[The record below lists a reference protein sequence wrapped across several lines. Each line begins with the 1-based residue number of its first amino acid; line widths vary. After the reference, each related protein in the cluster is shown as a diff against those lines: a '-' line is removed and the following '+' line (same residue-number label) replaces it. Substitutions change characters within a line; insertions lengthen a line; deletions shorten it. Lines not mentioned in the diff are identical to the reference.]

1 MAHQRSNRRS
11 TTKTEA
17 SAAGTTF
24 VTLTTFAT
32 LWRNTPPAQLVAL
45 SFALVAL
52 LGGFLLS
59 QPFALAPGQQLSF
72 LDALFMATSAVCV
85 TGLAVVDPGQ
95 TFSLAGEIIL
105 LLLMQIGGVGIIT
118 AATMLALGIG
128 RRLSVAE
135 RLSTAETFGS
145 AIGNARTLLRTIIT
159 TVLVVEFV
167 GFLLLWWLWL
177 PREGERAAYY
187 ALFHVVSAFNNAGFS
202 LYPDNLIALK
212 HDFASLAV
220 LGTLIMFGGLGFTVV
235 LNLLQSRRERDFY
248 HITLTTRIIVI
259 TSGTLWLLGTAL
271 YCLFEWN
278 NPQTLAVFDW
288 WQRPIAAVFLAV
300 TPRTAGF
307 NTIDYSLVQHNT
319 TLLTLALMFIGGSP
333 TSTAGGIKNTT
344 LYVLF
349 ISVFSFL
356 RHGGDITTLGRRLE
370 VAVILKAISVFFLA
384 SVIVGVAVMVLGITD
399 GKYPLSVLVFEAISA
414 FATVGL
420 SMNLTAS
427 LSEPGRVVIIGL
439 MYLGRVGLL
448 TLSSALW
455 QQRGSQ
461 RLRYPS
467 EDVTLG

>member
-1 MAHQRSNRRS
+1 MARRNTIAPS
-11 TTKTEA
+11 VSA
-17 SAAGTTF
+17 NSAAPSGNSRPS
-24 VTLTTFAT
+24 LEE
-32 LWRNTPPAQLVAL
+32 LWRNIPPAQLVAL
-45 SFALVAL
+45 SFALAAL
-52 LGGFLLS
+52 FGGFLLS
-59 QPFALAPGQQLSF
+59 QPFALEPGKQLSF

-85 TGLAVVDPGQ
+85 TGLAVVDPAQ
-95 TFSLAGEIIL
+95 TFSLAGEIIML
-105 LLLMQIGGVGIIT
+105 LLIQLGGIGIIT
-118 AATMLALGIG
+118 AGTLVALGIG

-145 AIGNARTLLRTIIT
+145 AMGDARTLLRTIIT
-159 TVLVVEFV
+159 TVLGIELL
-167 GFLLLWWLWL
+167 GFLLLWALWL

-202 LYPDNLIALK
+202 LYPDNLISLRG
-212 HDFASLAV
+212 DFASLAV
-220 LGTLIMFGGLGFTVV
+220 LGALIMLGGLGFAVV
-235 LNLLQSRRERDFY
+235 LNLLQSRRKHDFY

-259 TSGTLWLLGTAL
+259 TSGILWAAGTVL
-271 YCLFEWN
+271 YTLFEWS
-278 NPQTLAVFDW
+278 NPQTLAVFEW
-288 WQRPIAAVFLAV
+288 WQRPIAAVFLSV

-307 NTIDYSLVQHNT
+307 NTIDYSLVEHNT

-349 ISVFSFL
+349 VSVFSFL
-356 RHGGDITTLGRRLE
+356 RHGGDINTLGRRIE
-370 VAVILKAISVFFLA
+370 IAVVLKAMSVFFLA
-384 SVIVGVAVMVLGITD
+384 SVVIGLAVTILAVTD
-399 GKYPLSVLVFEAISA
+399 SKQPISTLVFEAISA

-427 LSEPGRVVIIGL
+427 LSEGGRMMIIIL

-455 QQRGSQ
+455 QRRGSQ
-461 RLRYPS
+461 VLRYPS